1 MNVNSDLDTFALSLR
16 RRIWITKGS
25 RFNAA
30 RRLNNKYQFSLS
42 SISILSVYG
51 IAIPFIQNIVSNP
64 RCQKVNDIYNA
75 ISVILSV
82 FTLVISLLEGA
93 KNYQLRAEK
102 LHSNAVELSTLNRE
116 LEYLIVSKSAS
127 PDFVKEIGN
136 ISTRYEQ
143 LIKDCPENH
152 EPEDYTLFMVQNRK
166 DFNLSW
172 FTEWFIRIK
181 LICLDYWLYAFVLG
195 IPPIVFLLRSS
206 C

>member
-1 MNVNSDLDTFALSLR
+1 MNVNSDLDAFASSLR
-16 RRIWITKGS
+16 KRIWITKGS

-51 IAIPFIQNIVSNP
+51 IAIPFIQNIIKNP
-64 RCQKVNDIYNA
+64 QCQQVNDIYSA

-93 KNYQLRAEK
+93 KNYQIRAEK
-102 LHSNAVELSTLNRE
+102 LHGNAVELSSLNRE
-116 LEYLIVSKSAS
+116 LEYLIVSKSGEAH
-127 PDFVKEIGN
+127 FIQEIGN
-136 ISTRYEQ
+136 ISVRYEKLVKQ
-143 LIKDCPENH
+143 CAENH

-166 DFNLSW
+166 DFNISRFW
-172 FTEWFIRIK
+172 EFYIRIK

-195 IPPIVFLLRSS
+195 IPPIVFLLHSS